1 MGNTQR
7 ERRRAARR
15 ARRERLADM
24 AARMSAPSAPLSW
37 GPGWAGRCMA
47 AAWFVLAVTFGPRP
61 YQEGLV
67 EPSPGDWL
75 FLAWA
80 ALVWSWIFCRLALW
94 RITADRS
101 GVWVRRFW
109 SVKHIPWD
117 VIRRVDLRHDGTL
130 ELVGRHPELM
140 AGTFAP
146 LWSRRALR
154 LSGSGEAVAD
164 TLTLMAQDSRLRPE
178 ADVELALRGRPYA
191 LWAPIPL
198 TALVAAQL
206 IP

>member
-1 MGNTQR
+1 M
-7 ERRRAARR
+7 
-15 ARRERLADM
+15 
-24 AARMSAPSAPLSW
+24 
-37 GPGWAGRCMA
+37 
-47 AAWFVLAVTFGPRP
+47 
-61 YQEGLV
+61 
-67 EPSPGDWL
+67 
-75 FLAWA
+75 
-80 ALVWSWIFCRLALW
+80 
-94 RITADRS
+94 
-101 GVWVRRFW
+101 
-109 SVKHIPWD
+109 
-117 VIRRVDLRHDGTL
+117 
-130 ELVGRHPELM
+130 GRHAELM

-164 TLTLMAQDSRLRPE
+164 TLTLMAQDSRLRPA